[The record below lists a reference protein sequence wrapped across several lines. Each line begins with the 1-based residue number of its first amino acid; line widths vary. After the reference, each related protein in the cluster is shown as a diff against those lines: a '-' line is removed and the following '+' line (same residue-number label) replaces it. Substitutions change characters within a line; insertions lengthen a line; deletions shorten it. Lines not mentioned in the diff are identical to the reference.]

1 METSNFLNSKQK
13 EIVQNFENLVKEV
26 FEPNNQSPK
35 CLKVELMNKVE
46 NVLAICKQNL
56 LQEPE
61 EAMFIEDA
69 KDDSPKLPNELWMKI
84 LTCLPTSDIFASF
97 ALVNKHFHGL
107 TFDPSAIKYIQI
119 KAVDYHQVNRMT
131 LALKRCK
138 NLKELSI
145 IKNIDDS
152 NDNNNDFVMEAFQI
166 CNKLESVKMS
176 INIYGYDVL
185 DFRRAFNQLFENNHE
200 TLKRIDLKMIPWYCE
215 SDLNTR
221 ISLKSLSLCQK
232 LEELSGTFHAH
243 DIKWISKCQSLTKLE
258 LRMDG
263 SELEEVF
270 RKKLKMPNLKCLSIN
285 GIYLDKNID
294 YYKLSKQYLPALE
307 KLYLTDEDGYVKK
320 RARLDLAKMK
330 KMVENF
336 QNLVTIHIDEE
347 PLPKVDVPNEYLYEI
362 FKDFGI
368 LVIFGSVSYN
378 KMSNIQKNFEDFLEH
393 DPLTFEKYNQA
404 KCSYAKWCD
413 NNHWFGNSF

>member
-35 CLKVELMNKVE
+35 CLKVELINKVE
-46 NVLAICKQNL
+46 NILAICKQNL
-56 LQEPE
+56 HEEPE

-69 KDDSPKLPNELWMKI
+69 KDDDSPKLPNELWMKI
-84 LTCLPTSDIFASF
+84 LTYLPTKKIFRNF

-107 TFDPSAIKYIQI
+107 TLDPSAIKYIQI
-119 KAVDYHQVNRMT
+119 KAVDYHQVDKMT
-131 LALKRCK
+131 VALKRCK

-152 NDNNNDFVMEAFQI
+152 NDNNDDFVMEAFQI
-166 CNKLESVKMS
+166 CKKLESVKIS
-176 INIYGYDVL
+176 VNIYGYDVL

-307 KLYLTDEDGYVKK
+307 KLYLASKGSYFSKT
-320 RARLDLAKMK
+320 ATLDLAQMK

-368 LVIFGSVSYN
+368 LVIFGSASYN
-378 KMSNIQKNFEDFLEH
+378 EISNIQKNFEDFLEH
-393 DPLTFEKYNQA
+393 DPLTLEKYNQA
-404 KCSYAKWCD
+404 KSSYAKWCKI
-413 NNHWFGNSF
+413 NRLFGY